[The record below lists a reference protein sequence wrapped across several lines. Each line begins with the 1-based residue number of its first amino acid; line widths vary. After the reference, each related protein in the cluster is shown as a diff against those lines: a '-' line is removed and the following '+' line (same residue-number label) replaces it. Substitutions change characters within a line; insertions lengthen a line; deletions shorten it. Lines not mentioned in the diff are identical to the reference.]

1 MSTATMVIVAALVVV
16 AVVVVLVVLRT
27 RRRQAEA
34 RSRMGLP
41 DLGVVSADGAD
52 KVRASNA
59 ADRQHEQ

>member
-1 MSTATMVIVAALVVV
+1 MIIVAVIVVV
-16 AVVVVLVVLRT
+16 AVLVALAVLRT

-52 KVRASNA
+52 KVKASNA
-59 ADRQHEQ
+59 EARQHEQ